1 MGPCSEDHPLCWASS
16 FLLFISL
23 LLSVCRAVA
32 ESSGAHGSAV
42 KDSGAHVPLKGI
54 RGGSVLFGVTQKAGA
69 VLETELEELCWSFTP
84 ESDYRVMF
92 RIQRGVHSPTWFSLQ
107 DKFKQRV
114 QVPDLAF
121 LKIENLSL
129 EDSGH
134 YRAQA
139 RLTEGRE
146 VLQFFHLTVYDPVPH
161 PHILAQSPSIAAG
174 WCNVTL
180 ECRAPGA
187 TRDLN
192 VTWESRGLPLELE
205 QRGTPGPALDCW
217 TLVVSLPLSQPNASF
232 TCVIRNPMDQKT
244 VTRDVGDI
252 CDQDSHGRDMARLLP
267 LILGPIVV
275 LMLILGAT
283 SYRWKT
289 HGKKKKMEPEQG
301 YRLQKDQRVEDG
313 GISYEELMRPTFQ
326 VGKNKVRAG
335 ATGHPGHSQVPHCP
349 VLGFQTQASAPSG
362 SAACSCVSGQS
373 TPFTN
378 KDL

>member
-1 MGPCSEDHPLCWASS
+1 MGPCSEDHPPCGASS
-16 FLLFISL
+16 LLGFISL

-32 ESSGAHGSAV
+32 ESPGAHGSAV
-42 KDSGAHVPLKGI
+42 KDSRAHIPLKGI
-54 RGGSVLFGVTQKAGA
+54 RGGSVLFGVTQKTGA

-84 ESDYRVMF
+84 ESDYRVLF
-92 RIQRGVHSPTWFSLQ
+92 RIQRGVHSPTWFSFQ

-114 QVPDLAF
+114 QVPNLAS
-121 LKIENLSL
+121 LRISNLCL

-192 VTWESRGLPLELE
+192 VTWESRGLPLELR
-205 QRGTPGPALDCW
+205 QRGTPGPALDSW
-217 TLVVSLPLSQPNASF
+217 TLAASLPLSQPNASF
-232 TCVIRNPMDQKT
+232 TCVVSNPMDQKT

-252 CDQDSHGRDMARLLP
+252 CAQDSSGQDVARLLP
-267 LILGPIVV
+267 FIVVAIVV
-275 LMLILGAT
+275 LMLILGVI
-283 SYRWKT
+283 SYLWKT
-289 HGKKKKMEPEQG
+289 RGKQKKMEPGRGCQ
-301 YRLQKDQRVEDG
+301 LQEDQNVEDV
-313 GISYEELMRPTFQ
+313 GIHYGELIQQESQGTQ
-326 VGKNKVRAG
+326 EVHGKEKVPVTTVYSEVRNSGRAM
-335 ATGHPGHSQVPHCP
+335 
-349 VLGFQTQASAPSG
+349 
-362 SAACSCVSGQS
+362 
-373 TPFTN
+373 N
-378 KDL
+378 II